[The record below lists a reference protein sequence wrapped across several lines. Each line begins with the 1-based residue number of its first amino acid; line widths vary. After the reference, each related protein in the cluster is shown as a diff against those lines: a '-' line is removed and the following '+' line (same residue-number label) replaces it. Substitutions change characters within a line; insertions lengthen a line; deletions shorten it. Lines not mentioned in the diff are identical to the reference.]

1 MPRLLQFIPFFLLI
15 DVWQLQIAKGVLIQF
30 LTGIVN
36 RKNWYIFHR
45 KQKWTDRLTL
55 NYIEP
60 LLKKHK
66 REFRFLHCLYQ
77 IVLYTAIPHA
87 VLLGLLSLIISA
99 DSATRTVFCL
109 LLLPRIVFAVI
120 FRLQCDGGGASS
132 LKCVQKKRRP

>member
-1 MPRLLQFIPFFLLI
+1 MPHLLQFALFFLLSDI
-15 DVWQLQIAKGVLIQF
+15 LELRIAKGVLIQF

-36 RKNWYIFHR
+36 RKNWYSFHR

-66 REFRFLHCLYQ
+66 REFRFLHRLYQ
-77 IVLYTAIPHA
+77 VMLYAAFPQA
-87 VLLGLLSLIISA
+87 VLLGLLSLVIPASN
-99 DSATRTVFCL
+99 ATRTVFCI
-109 LLLPRIVFAVI
+109 LLLPRIAFAVI

-132 LKCVQKKRRP
+132 LKCVQKKRCP